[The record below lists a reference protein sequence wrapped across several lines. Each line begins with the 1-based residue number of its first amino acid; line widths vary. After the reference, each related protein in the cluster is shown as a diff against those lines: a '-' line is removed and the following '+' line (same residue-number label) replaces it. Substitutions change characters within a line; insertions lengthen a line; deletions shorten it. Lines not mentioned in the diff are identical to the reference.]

1 MIRLTS
7 RPTIHALSLFGL
19 LASLAAAEAAR
30 ADDST
35 IAGCRAED
43 QGTELVTN
51 CDDKTQQAEFK
62 VPDAPPPITPPPEVI
77 YLKVPGE
84 GGKGDH
90 DRDRGMGG
98 NGGGNGNGGG
108 AAGGGRRI

>member
-1 MIRLTS
+1 MIRLIS
-7 RPTIHALSLFGL
+7 RPKIHALPLLGL
-19 LASLAAAEAAR
+19 LAGLAAADIAR

-35 IAGCRAED
+35 VVGCRAEA
-43 QGTELVTN
+43 QGTELVTD

-62 VPDAPPPITPPPEVI
+62 IPEPPPPITPPPEVI

-98 NGGGNGNGGG
+98 NGGNSGGG
-108 AAGGGRRI
+108 KGAGGRPI

>member
-1 MIRLTS
+1 MIRLIS
-7 RPTIHALSLFGL
+7 RPAFHALPLFGL
-19 LASLAAAEAAR
+19 LAGLAVAEAAR

-43 QGTELVTN
+43 QSTELVTD
-51 CDDKTQQAEFK
+51 CDDKTQQAEFN
-62 VPDAPPPITPPPEVI
+62 VPAPPPPITPPDVI

-98 NGGGNGNGGG
+98 DGGDGGNGGG
-108 AAGGGRRI
+108 GKGAGGRPI